1 MCRRGGKK
9 NKKRK
14 RKKKGEEAECSL
26 CGEGILDMGV
36 VILKERMTSGT
47 RDDCREDGNA
57 YPYAEREMTQLSN
70 RPFLKKAVFVP
81 FQVGGKGR

>member
-1 MCRRGGKK
+1 
-9 NKKRK
+9 
-14 RKKKGEEAECSL
+14 
-26 CGEGILDMGV
+26 MGV